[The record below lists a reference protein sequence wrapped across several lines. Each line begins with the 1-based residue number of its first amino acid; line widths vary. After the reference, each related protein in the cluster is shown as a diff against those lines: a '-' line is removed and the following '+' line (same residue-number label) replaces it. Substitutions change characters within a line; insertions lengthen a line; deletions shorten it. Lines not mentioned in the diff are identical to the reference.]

1 MSSLNFEGMA
11 LAEGVVETIVAIA
24 VQDVEGVASL
34 GGSSAANPFNFKGK
48 PAAKGV
54 EVSADEGDTVSIAVR
69 VDVMYGYALPAVA
82 DAIRQ
87 AVADAVA
94 TQIGIGVSRVDVY
107 IDSIQFS

>member
-1 MSSLNFEGMA
+1 MSNLNFDGMA
-11 LAEGVVETIVAIA
+11 LAEGVVETIVSIA
-24 VQDVEGVASL
+24 VQDVEGVAAL
-34 GGSSAANPFNFKGK
+34 GGSPSAGRFNFKSK

-54 EVSADEGDTVSIAVR
+54 EVFAGEDDSVSIAVR
-69 VDVMYGYALPAVA
+69 VDVIYGYALPVVA

-94 TQIGIGVSRVDVY
+94 TQIGIKVSSVDVY

>member
-1 MSSLNFEGMA
+1 MSNLNFEGMA

-34 GGSSAANPFNFKGK
+34 GGSPSGNRFKVKAK

-54 EVSADEGDTVSIAVR
+54 EVSAAGDDAIAVCVR
-69 VDVMYGYALPAVA
+69 VNVMYGYALPAVA
-82 DAIRQ
+82 EAIRQ
-87 AVADAVA
+87 AVSDAVS
-94 TQIGIGVSRVDVY
+94 TQIGIRVASVDVY